1 MRPEGQKTGAPA
13 PRMSV
18 DISGIELKNPVM
30 AASGTFGY
38 GEEFAPFVDL
48 NRLGA
53 IITKGIS
60 LEPMEGNPPPR
71 IVETV
76 GGMINSIGLQNVGL
90 QAFIRDKVPFLS
102 QFTTPV
108 IANIFGG
115 TTREFG
121 ELAKRLG
128 DSPGIAG
135 LEVNISCPNVAKGG
149 VLFGADPKMAHRVV
163 RTVRRST
170 CLPIIIKLSP
180 NVTDIAIIAKAV
192 EEAGGDAISI
202 MNTLMAMAIDP
213 QSRRPLLST
222 IIGGLSGPAIKPVA
236 LRLVWQAVA
245 AVKIPVIG
253 IGGIMTPRDALE
265 FIIVGAR
272 AVQVGTA
279 NFVKPT
285 TCLEIIDGI
294 EAYLREN
301 GFTDIGQLVGSLRI
315 S

>member
-1 MRPEGQKTGAPA
+1 MRNEGPKNPA
-13 PRMSV
+13 PRPRISV
-18 DISGIELKNPVM
+18 DIAGVELKNPVM

-38 GEEFAPFVDL
+38 GEELFPLLDL

-90 QAFIRDKVPFLS
+90 QAFIREKLPFLR

-108 IANIFGG
+108 IANIFGV
-115 TTREFG
+115 TVREFG
-121 ELAKRLG
+121 ELAERL
-128 DSPGIAG
+128 DDIPGVAA

-149 VLFGADPKMAHRVV
+149 VLFGADPKMAHHVV

-170 CLPIIIKLSP
+170 HRPIIVKLSP
-180 NVTDIAIIAKAV
+180 NVTDITIIAKAV
-192 EEAGGDAISI
+192 EEAGGDAISLT
-202 MNTLMAMAIDP
+202 NTLMAMAIDV
-213 QSRRPLLST
+213 QSRRPQLST
-222 IIGGLSGPAIKPVA
+222 IIGGLSGPAIKPVS
-236 LRLVWQAVA
+236 LRLVWQAA
-245 AVKIPVIG
+245 NAVEIPVIG
-253 IGGIMTPRDALE
+253 IGGIMTAEDALE
-265 FIIVGAR
+265 FIIAGAR

-285 TCLEIIDGI
+285 ACLEVTDGI

-301 GFTDIGQLVGSLRI
+301 GFQDIGQLVGSLRI
-315 S
+315 P

>member
-1 MRPEGQKTGAPA
+1 MRSERPKTAGPG

-18 DISGIELKNPVM
+18 DIAGIKLKNPVI

-38 GEEFAPFVDL
+38 GEEFAPLVDL

-90 QAFIRDKVPFLS
+90 QAFIRDKLPFLG
-102 QFTTPV
+102 QFRTPV

-115 TTREFG
+115 TIREFG

-128 DSPGIAG
+128 DFPGIAG

-149 VLFGADPKMAHRVV
+149 VLFGADPKMTHRVV
-163 RTVRRST
+163 RTVRQST
-170 CLPIIIKLSP
+170 HLPIIVKLSP
-180 NVTDIAIIAKAV
+180 NVTEIALIAKAA

-236 LRLVWQAVA
+236 LRLVWQAVS
-245 AVKIPVIG
+245 AVKVPVIG
-253 IGGIMTPRDALE
+253 IGGIMTARDALE

-285 TCLEIIDGI
+285 VCLEIIDDI

-301 GFTDIGQLVGSLRI
+301 GFKDIGQLVGSLRT

>member
-1 MRPEGQKTGAPA
+1 MRNEGPKNPA
-13 PRMSV
+13 RRPRISV
-18 DISGIELKNPVM
+18 DIAGVELKNPVM

-38 GEEFAPFVDL
+38 GEELVPLLDL

-71 IVETV
+71 IVETA

-90 QAFIRDKVPFLS
+90 QAFIREKLPFLR

-115 TTREFG
+115 TVRDFG
-121 ELAKRLG
+121 ELAERL
-128 DSPGIAG
+128 DDIPGVAA

-149 VLFGADPKMAHRVV
+149 VLFGADPKMAHHVV

-170 CLPIIIKLSP
+170 HRPIIVKLSP
-180 NVTDIAIIAKAV
+180 NVTDITIIAKAV
-192 EEAGGDAISI
+192 EEAGGDAISLT
-202 MNTLMAMAIDP
+202 NTLMAMAIDVK
-213 QSRRPLLST
+213 SRRPLLRT
-222 IIGGLSGPAIKPVA
+222 IVGGLSGPAIKPVA
-236 LRLVWQAVA
+236 LRLVWQAVNA
-245 AVKIPVIG
+245 AEIPVIG
-253 IGGIMTPRDALE
+253 IGGIMTAEDALE
-265 FIIVGAR
+265 YIIAGAR

-285 TCLEIIDGI
+285 ACLEIIDGI

-301 GFTDIGQLVGSLRI
+301 GFQDIGQLTGSLRI
-315 S
+315 P